1 MDDVATLNP
10 RWHDPELLIRDL
22 ADLADNCPDHHTAAT
37 AARSLAI
44 IAWQR
49 SVIEELKSTVATLEH
64 WTGLRA

>member
-64 WTGLRA
+64 WTGFRA